1 MTNEM
6 KNIPTIRFKNFTDA
20 WEQRNLGEVFKEF
33 SDKNHSELPPLT
45 IIQGEGTVL
54 RDDSDRSL
62 QYDRTSL
69 PNYKMVNKG
78 DFIVHLRS
86 FEGGL
91 EIATT
96 QGIISPAYHTFH
108 GEKIDSRFYYA
119 FFRSE
124 KFIKHDLFPYVYGIR
139 DGKSIDIEGMK
150 KIRIPFPP
158 QEEQKRIGD
167 FIDSLDSVLT
177 LHQRKFDHLKK
188 LKNYFLQNLFPSKGE
203 KVPKVRFK
211 EFTGD
216 WEQRKLGEIFKIR
229 TEKNGSKY
237 TRKNVLTVSDEYG
250 CVNQIKFHGRS
261 FAGEDI
267 SNYKVVHKG
276 DIIYTK
282 SPLRYKPY
290 GIIKRVNNE
299 NGIVSPL
306 YIVNKIVNS
315 CNSIFMYYFF
325 DTPQRTNNYLKH
337 LVRKGAKN
345 TMNISNLEWLSG
357 DVIISPYLNEQE
369 KIGCFFVQLD
379 KIITLYQHQLDQL
392 QSFKKFMLQNMFV

>member
-1 MTNEM
+1 M